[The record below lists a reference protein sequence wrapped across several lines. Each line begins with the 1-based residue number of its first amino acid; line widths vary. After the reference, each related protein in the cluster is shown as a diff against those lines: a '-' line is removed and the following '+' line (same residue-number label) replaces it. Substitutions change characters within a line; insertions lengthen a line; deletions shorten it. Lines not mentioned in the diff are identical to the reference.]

1 MNSCEAVTY
10 PIATIKSAL
19 MVCVNVNQPVMLW
32 GPPGCAKSS
41 IVRQIAEML
50 GWALFDVRCSDK
62 EPPDLAGLPVADR
75 VNKCVE
81 WLQSSNIIPFER
93 FDSKG
98 KLIKPRWKN
107 LRGEWTDKCL
117 MFLDE
122 LDRAMQE
129 VLNVA
134 LQLILDRMCNGAHL
148 YDCVRVIA
156 AGNGES
162 DIGTTPFTEA
172 LSTRLTHLYVAHQS
186 EEAVDGYIQ
195 WAQNNNVP
203 AWAQAFAKYQ
213 KDEVFGEPVS
223 FAEHARCN
231 SRTFTWASKLIESC
245 YEIGTKWSTNPKVV
259 EACIFGT
266 VGRNVGNSMKEFR
279 TRMSDCPQ
287 PDEIFKDPKGCK
299 LPKEPGL
306 YYATSISMVQDA
318 APQDEKGMFIED
330 RAKTRA
336 FCDYAGRWPEE
347 YQANFFRM
355 AKDRM
360 TVASHQAYKDLQVKN
375 L

>member
-1 MNSCEAVTY
+1 
-10 PIATIKSAL
+10 
-19 MVCVNVNQPVMLW
+19 
-32 GPPGCAKSS
+32 
-41 IVRQIAEML
+41 
-50 GWALFDVRCSDK
+50 
-62 EPPDLAGLPVADR
+62 
-75 VNKCVE
+75 
-81 WLQSSNIIPFER
+81 
-93 FDSKG
+93 
-98 KLIKPRWKN
+98 
-107 LRGEWTDKCL
+107 

-122 LDRAMQE
+122 LDRSMQE

-134 LQLILDRMCNGAHL
+134 LQLILDRMCNGARL

-195 WAQNNNVP
+195 WAQNNSVP

-213 KDEVFGEPVS
+213 KDEVFGEPVT

-245 YEIGTKWSTNPKVV
+245 YEIGTKWSTNPKVI

-279 TRMSDCPQ
+279 TRMSECPQ